1 MKIVIIFLL
10 VFALLFLFNM
20 GATWLICWAFA
31 AFGITLPFWPVFVLF
46 LVVGYLFRLAGSN
59 K

>member
-1 MKIVIIFLL
+1 MTTVALFIL
-10 VFALLFLFNM
+10 VLAFAALINL
-20 GATWLICWAFA
+20 GIAWLICWAFA

-46 LVVGYLFRLAGSN
+46 VIVASLFRMAGSS

>member
-1 MKIVIIFLL
+1 MTTVVLFLL
-10 VFALLFLFNM
+10 ALSFAVLINL
-20 GATWLICWAFA
+20 GIAWLICWAFA

-46 LVVGYLFRLAGSN
+46 IIVSSLFRMAGSS